1 MRPTKP
7 INVIVILLSLTIFA
21 AATLGVNTKSA
32 HGDEGV
38 FKQLIQSS
46 TWILT
51 PDGRGSG
58 VLIDGVNRLV
68 VTNAH
73 VVGKHS
79 SAIVIFPEFRN
90 GKLIHET
97 KYYLENVK
105 QLGIKATVVA
115 KDVARDVA
123 VLKLSSL
130 PSGVEAIEL
139 GESAQAGQAVH
150 SIGNPSASGAK
161 WIYSGGKVRA
171 NNYSTFRSGGKMR
184 QFQKLETYIPT
195 SAGVSGGPIADSD
208 SRLVGINQGHRNN
221 VDSFSYGV
229 DISEIKYVLKK
240 HRLMVLPTRSVA
252 ENESLKRAPT
262 ISQEKVVGNS
272 LADLSYFKTDQ

>member
-58 VLIDGVNRLV
+58 VLIDSVNRSV

-130 PSGVEAIEL
+130 PSGVDAIEL

-171 NNYSTFRSGGKMR
+171 NYYSTFRSGGKMR

-208 SRLVGINQGHRNN
+208 SLLVGINQGHRNN
-221 VDSFSYGV
+221 VDGFSYGV

-262 ISQEKVVGNS
+262 INQEKVVGNS